1 MVPQNRAENGGGGRV
16 RRRVVLGATCYADA
30 EGGLGI
36 AVELARHAGAELH
49 GLLVR
54 EEASLS
60 AVRVFRARAVSFTGE
75 PSAEVTETALLN
87 AYRADARRFAERLG
101 GAARL
106 ARIAAEFRAT
116 EGRLWDAVQKAAGP
130 GGVAVFGYRRALGD
144 SGSVV
149 LVLGQGRA
157 APGFAAPLATG
168 LKKRLLVLSE
178 ASPPPGVE
186 GERFK
191 GPDELLRRLDALS
204 PAAVIVAADPAAL
217 PPPTRLVEA
226 ARCPVVFA
234 AADDG

>member
-1 MVPQNRAENGGGGRV
+1 MVPQSSAENTAGHA
-16 RRRVVLGATCYADA
+16 RRRVVLGATCFADA
-30 EGGLGI
+30 EGGLHI

-75 PSAEVTETALLN
+75 PAAEVTETALLR

-106 ARIAAEFRAT
+106 ARVAAEFQAT

-130 GGVAVFGYRRALGD
+130 GGVAVFGYRRAVGD

-157 APGFAAPLATG
+157 VPAFAAPLAAG
-168 LKKRLLVLSE
+168 MKKHLVILSE
-178 ASPPPGVE
+178 GAQPARAA
-186 GERFK
+186 GEVYH
-191 GPDELLRRLDALS
+191 GPDELLQRLGALS
-204 PAAVIVAADPAAL
+204 PAAVIVAADPATL
-217 PPPTRLVEA
+217 PPAARVVEA

-234 AADDG
+234 AAKEG